1 MFPWNNTNSPP
12 TSGSI
17 VTGFRVHLANFSL
30 STKALYKSVA
40 VAVNSISS
48 VKSDVLI
55 DLGRACAEGAGVGGF
70 ETTGVAVTEVFGV
83 EFSEGL

>member
-1 MFPWNNTNSPP
+1 M
-12 TSGSI
+12 
-17 VTGFRVHLANFSL
+17 
-30 STKALYKSVA
+30 
-40 VAVNSISS
+40 NSISS